1 MEISELFI
9 TDTFYSWELMQF
21 KCGYD
26 GDKIIRIIQQDFE
39 EEMSDRDGKLSVI
52 KGLL

>member
-1 MEISELFI
+1 
-9 TDTFYSWELMQF
+9 MQF